1 MLPHVL
7 PVPLKTFHMICLK
20 IDDFSQFQQT
30 IFKSLML
37 PLTENDII

>member
-20 IDDFSQFQQT
+20 IDDFSQFQQNHFQIT
-30 IFKSLML
+30 NVAINW
-37 PLTENDII
+37 NDII